1 MLLQSAQELMN
12 YNEGEEKMIH
22 DVRLSGLL
30 DDGTNLTM
38 HPQQIKALAD
48 QGINCIITGGTIGEV
63 GLVLSRERETHISM
77 VRQMAR
83 HYLDKMNIMTIR
95 IMSQHELRRVCKT
108 VGAVAQV
115 QLVHF
120 IGCNRNAELQ
130 QI

>member
-1 MLLQSAQELMN
+1 MAEFC
-12 YNEGEEKMIH
+12 
-22 DVRLSGLL
+22 
-30 DDGTNLTM
+30 
-38 HPQQIKALAD
+38 P
-48 QGINCIITGGTIGEV
+48 
-63 GLVLSRERETHISM
+63 ERETQ
-77 VRQMAR
+77 VNGATDGQMAR

-120 IGCNRNAELQ
+120 ICCRNAELQ